1 MVLNVPDFFDLNEKE
16 VSLALAAKLYEDRRL
31 SLGQAAELV
40 GISKRA
46 FVELLGTQ
54 SVSLFN
60 ISNADLID
68 DIANA

>member
-16 VSLALAAKLYEDRRL
+16 VSLALAAKLYEDKRL

-60 ISNADLID
+60 TSNADLID